1 MQLETSKMATVRVVQ
16 SEMPGFSWMFHP
28 SSSSFRGKNCALVLA
43 AQDCGRVGVPA
54 DFLLTRW
61 KAVSPQRPRRGQNA
75 EISTV
80 DGWMEDPN
88 AMDAMRWAHETS
100 RAESSEKALKL
111 GRRNFRKKRQ
121 APFWG
126 LFLCRGLKTE
136 YLDFMRKQNAT
147 IVWSWDMLT
156 SSCPCFLPAVDL
168 LGFASPGCFLLE
180 QLFSRPFS
188 KERGHRGPD
197 VCKCLGAG
205 VKLGELPNHRA
216 HQFFKSHI
224 IA

>member
-16 SEMPGFSWMFHP
+16 SARVFMNVSSIIFKFHGEKLCTCPGRAGLRPCWSPCWFPSDPLQLSARSVPVETCGDLHGGRPDGGPERDGCHAMSPWDFKSW
-28 SSSSFRGKNCALVLA
+28 
-43 AQDCGRVGVPA
+43 
-54 DFLLTRW
+54 
-61 KAVSPQRPRRGQNA
+61 
-75 EISTV
+75 
-80 DGWMEDPN
+80 
-88 AMDAMRWAHETS
+88 
-100 RAESSEKALKL
+100 KL
-111 GRRNFRKKRQ
+111 GEGVEVEAAKLSEKKRQ

-126 LFLCRGLKTE
+126 LFLGRGLKTE
-136 YLDFMRKQNAT
+136 YLDFMRKQNAM

-168 LGFASPGCFLLE
+168 PGFASPGCFLLE

-205 VKLGELPNHRA
+205 VKLGELPNHRV